1 MLDWEFYCV
10 NATTMLLWLFQ
21 CCDHGVL
28 VGLVALGA
36 LCVLVSACVLASRLV
51 SCCMIYAFMF
61 LFNFIFIN
69 LPSYSY
75 FDEVFS
81 RTNTPGV
88 SEVHTPSR
96 IELPATSEILE
107 RLVLGAARPAV
118 ASLMGAQRAL
128 SLPQHL
134 ALNSNQWTELEA
146 SRRPVPHV
154 QEAALPCRPVALDV
168 AEAGPS
174 PPLQSPVRRSARI
187 RRARARSCRSG
198 VCSS

>member
-1 MLDWEFYCV
+1 MLDWQFYCV

-36 LCVLVSACVLASRLV
+36 LCVLVSACVIATRLV
-51 SCCMIYAFMF
+51 SCVLMISMF
-61 LFNFIFIN
+61 FLNFVFIN
-69 LPSYSY
+69 FPS
-75 FDEVFS
+75 FVLRQAFS
-81 RTNTPGV
+81 QSNTPGV

-96 IELPATSEILE
+96 VELPATSEILE

-146 SRRPVPHV
+146 SHRPVPHV

-168 AEAGPS
+168 AEASPS